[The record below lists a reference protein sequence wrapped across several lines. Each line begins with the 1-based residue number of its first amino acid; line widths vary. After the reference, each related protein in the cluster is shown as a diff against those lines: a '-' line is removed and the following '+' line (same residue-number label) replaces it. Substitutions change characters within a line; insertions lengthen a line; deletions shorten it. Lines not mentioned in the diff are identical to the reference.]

1 MDQGIFKFT
10 DALIAKNA
18 SAVMENTDHV
28 FTDVSETIKI
38 WDLFPLNSENK
49 ILKEMQRNHVP
60 LPQIQ
65 KAAGVTNQW
74 AWKNLEKD
82 ARFVSEEDAEWLLL
96 NIFEYHWGIR
106 EGSAQT
112 VKELL
117 LRYCMRK

>member
-1 MDQGIFKFT
+1 MCLRTYRKP
-10 DALIAKNA
+10 L
-18 SAVMENTDHV
+18 
-28 FTDVSETIKI
+28 KI
-38 WDLFPLNSENK
+38 WGLFPLNSEKIK
-49 ILKEMQRNHVP
+49 ILKEMQRNHAP

-112 VKELL
+112 VKRAAVALL
-117 LRYCMRK
+117 YA

>member
-1 MDQGIFKFT
+1 
-10 DALIAKNA
+10 
-18 SAVMENTDHV
+18 MENTDHV
-28 FTDVSETIKI
+28 FTDVSETIKNLGFI
-38 WDLFPLNSENK
+38 SAKFRKIK
-49 ILKEMQRNHVP
+49 ILKEMQRNHAS